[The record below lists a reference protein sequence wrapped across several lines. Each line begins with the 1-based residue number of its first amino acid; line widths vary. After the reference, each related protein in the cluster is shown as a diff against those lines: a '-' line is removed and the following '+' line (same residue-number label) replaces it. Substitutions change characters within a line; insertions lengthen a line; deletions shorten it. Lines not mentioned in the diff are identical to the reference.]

1 MFVGYA
7 TKGIDIYS
15 IRDPENPKLIGTVD
29 HSYFEDQQYG
39 PGWGSGEAS
48 KLIFYDFNIKP
59 INFGFLNS
67 NPEKNMKKCPN
78 CESLYEIDYT

>member
-29 HSYFEDQQYG
+29 PSYLEDQRNG
-39 PGWGSGEAS
+39 AGWGSGEAT
-48 KLIFYDFNIKP
+48 KLIFYDFNVKP
-59 INFGFLNS
+59 MNFGFLNS
-67 NPEKNMKKCPN
+67 NGENTLKKCPN
-78 CESLYEIDYT
+78 CDSLYEINYT